1 MLWPL
6 LVEYTEPGIPLVSHA
21 QQQGNMAL
29 FLTLFIVTCVE
40 VLIVKVAQ
48 SEREIGTVLTPHDP
62 PYSNEE
68 FSDDDDW

>member
-6 LVEYTEPGIPLVSHA
+6 LVEYSEPGPPLLSNV

-29 FLTLFIVTCVE
+29 FLTLFILTCVE

-48 SEREIGTVLTPHDP
+48 SERELAAMFTPHDP
-62 PYSNEE
+62 PYSGEDE
-68 FSDDDDW
+68 DEDDDW